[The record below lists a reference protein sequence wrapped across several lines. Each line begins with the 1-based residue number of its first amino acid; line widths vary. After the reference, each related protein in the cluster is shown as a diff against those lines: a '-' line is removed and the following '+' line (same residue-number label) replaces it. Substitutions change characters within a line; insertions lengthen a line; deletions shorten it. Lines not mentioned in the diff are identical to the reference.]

1 MERFTSYVTTELGL
15 DHPNGDA
22 SPTNYAAGTDRYAL
36 YKAGPILAVSV
47 SGELYNIFL
56 TICGITLSFF
66 FNMLT
71 KKMLFDMNLKSFD
84 FRTCY
89 VNRITLM

>member
-71 KKMLFDMNLKSFD
+71 KKNVIRYEFEKF
-84 FRTCY
+84 
-89 VNRITLM
+89 